1 MTVLGKLTI
10 VAERQRRMQTKA
22 EHRRA
27 KLLEKLEEQQAMAE
41 ALIAGEPYQVLKRAW
56 IANDA
61 GERVSVQRHKRLRP
75 WYWMSAAGCF
85 FSVWYGS
92 KVVELKN
99 GLTTIR
105 VNKRDELPEVIGQ
118 VMEAVRAGEL
128 DEAVEAIAERGIPD
142 IKLRTQG
149 RPAKTPSPT
158 ATQGAGSSAA
168 K

>member
-27 KLLEKLEEQQAMAE
+27 KLLEKLEEQQAMAQ

-56 IANDA
+56 KTNEA
-61 GERVSVQRHKRLRP
+61 GERVSVQRAKRLRP
-75 WYWMSAAGCF
+75 WYWMSAAGCS

-99 GLTTIR
+99 GPTTIR
-105 VNKRDELPEVIGQ
+105 VNNRDELPEVIGQ

-149 RPAKTPSPT
+149 RPAKTPTPT
-158 ATQGAGSSAA
+158 ATQNAGG